1 MKTGITNLK
10 GGVGKTTISLNL
22 AVCFAHMGY
31 KVCIVDTD
39 TNQNSLQWLGVRD
52 AVLPDILVAG
62 STGPKAINKVADN
75 LHTSHDIV
83 ILDGTPNLSEM
94 TTRIMMASDLLL
106 IPTRPGAHDFRAMNE
121 FIERYN
127 QVKDLK
133 EDIPAY
139 FLINEYNERINIHK
153 TIKDS
158 LKKHYETPVL
168 KTVIKS
174 RTAYGEANMLGMGV
188 YEYADRQAKQE
199 MVMLTKEIISVATKH
214 KFIKKR

>member
-1 MKTGITNLK
+1 MKIGITNLK

-31 KVCIVDTD
+31 KVCIIDTD
-39 TNQNSLQWLGVRD
+39 ANQNSLQWLGVRD
-52 AVLPDILVAG
+52 ESLPDILVAG
-62 STGPKAINKVADN
+62 STDPKTINKVADN
-75 LHTSHDIV
+75 LHAQHDIV

-94 TTRIMMASDLLL
+94 TTRIMMVSDLLL
-106 IPTRPGAHDFRAMNE
+106 IPTRPGAHDFRAMND

-127 QVKDLK
+127 QVKALK

-158 LKKHYETPVL
+158 LKEHYQPPIL
-168 KTVIKS
+168 KTVVKS
-174 RTAYGEANMLGMGV
+174 RTAYGEANMLGMGA
-188 YEYADRQAKQE
+188 YEYTDRQAKNE
-199 MVMLTKEIISVATKH
+199 MIQLTKEMLSVATKH
-214 KFIKKR
+214 QFIKKR

>member
-1 MKTGITNLK
+1 MKIGITNLK

-39 TNQNSLQWLGVRD
+39 ANQNSLQWLGVRD
-52 AVLPDILVAG
+52 ESLPDILVAG
-62 STGPKAINKVADN
+62 STDPKAINKVADN
-75 LHTSHDIV
+75 LHAQHDIV

-106 IPTRPGAHDFRAMNE
+106 IPTRPGAHDFRAMND

-127 QVKDLK
+127 QVKSLK

-153 TIKDS
+153 TIKNS
-158 LKKHYETPVL
+158 LKEHYQLPIL

-174 RTAYGEANMLGMGV
+174 RTAYGEANMLGMGA
-188 YEYADRQAKQE
+188 YEYTDRQAKQE
-199 MVMLTKEIISVATKH
+199 MVLLTKEIISLAAKH

>member
-1 MKTGITNLK
+1 MKIGITNLK
-10 GGVGKTTISLNL
+10 GGVGKTTLSINL

-31 KVCIVDTD
+31 KICIVDTD
-39 TNQNSLQWLGVRD
+39 ANQNSLQWLGVRD
-52 AVLPDILVAG
+52 ENLPDILVAG
-62 STGPKAINKVADN
+62 STDPKAINKVADN
-75 LHTSHDIV
+75 LHTQHDIV

-94 TTRIMMASDLLL
+94 TTRIMMASDLLI
-106 IPTRPGAHDFRAMNE
+106 IPTRPGAHDFRAMND

-127 QVKDLK
+127 QVKAVK

-139 FLINEYNERINIHK
+139 FLINEYNERINIHR

-158 LKKHYETPVL
+158 LKEHYQLPIL

-174 RTAYGEANMLGMGV
+174 RTAYGEANMLGMGA
-188 YEYADRQAKQE
+188 YEYTDRHAKLE
-199 MVMLTKEIISVATKH
+199 MVQLTKEVLTVAEKH